1 MGSARSQGSYI
12 ANTLLHNTI
21 ITMET
26 LDVLENTDSA
36 ARVINK
42 EYSDEFTFGG
52 AVLGQ
57 TLSIRK
63 PARYIGRLGQTVN
76 IEGITESFV
85 PLTLAFQR
93 GVDIQVSSQDLMLRI
108 DDYRDRVL
116 KPQVARIANLID
128 QDVCGLAQGL
138 NNFVGVPGVTP
149 TALTTY
155 LAAKTKLDNNAC
167 PMDGGRRVINNP
179 AADASLMDNL
189 KGLFQSASEIKEQYL
204 SGSMGKTIG
213 ADWYMDQNVYVQT
226 VGTLGSA
233 SFTSNP
239 VVSAGQSGS
248 SITTTGWESGQ
259 VTLNAG
265 DIISFVSATTPV
277 NGLNPQSYQDTGQ
290 PMQFVVTANISDTT
304 GTIAIPIA
312 PAMVGP
318 ASPTPQFQNVT
329 NLPPTSCPVF
339 VYNTAAASFS
349 TISGKSSP
357 QNLFVHKDFG
367 TLAMVDMPL
376 PGGVDKAYRAASK
389 KTGNSIRVIRDYVAT
404 SDLWIQRTDV
414 LYGVAVLRQE
424 LGARVGG

>member
-1 MGSARSQGSYI
+1 M
-12 ANTLLHNTI
+12 
-21 ITMET
+21 ITFEA

-36 ARVINK
+36 SRIINR
-42 EYSDEFTFGG
+42 EYSDQFEFGG

-63 PARYIGRLGQTVN
+63 PARFIGRLGQAVN
-76 IEGITESFV
+76 IEGITETFV
-85 PLTLAFQR
+85 PLTLAYQR
-93 GVDIQVSSQDLMLRI
+93 GVDTQVSSQDLTLRI
-108 DDYRDRVL
+108 DDYRNRIL
-116 KPQVARIANLID
+116 KPEIARLANLID

-138 NNFVGVPGVTP
+138 NNFVGTPGVTP

-167 PMDGGRRVINNP
+167 PTDGDRNVINNP

-213 ADWYMDQNVYVQT
+213 ADWYMDQNVYVHT
-226 VGTLGSA
+226 VGTLGS

-248 SITTTGWESGQ
+248 SITTTGWESGAC
-259 VTLNAG
+259 TLNAG
-265 DIISFVSATTPV
+265 DIVSFVSATTPV
-277 NGLNPQSYQDTGQ
+277 NGLNPQSYSDTGQ
-290 PMQFVVTANISDTT
+290 AMQFVVTATTSDSS
-304 GTIAIPIA
+304 GTMVIPIA

-318 ASPTPQFQNVT
+318 SSSTPQFQNVL
-329 NLPPTSCPVF
+329 NLPPTSCPVYVF
-339 VYNTAAASFS
+339 NTAAASFS
-349 TISGKSSP
+349 GISGKSSP
-357 QNLFVHKDFG
+357 QNLFIHKDFG

-389 KTGNSIRVIRDYVAT
+389 KTGNTIRVIRDYVAT
-404 SDLWIQRTDV
+404 TDQWIQRLDV

-424 LGARVGG
+424 LGCRVGG